1 MKYIM
6 KSFYKYSDS
15 SSFTLCPLCP
25 YFLLLIDLY
34 ISVSLDLLARKL
46 APNEFPHK
54 LYVQNYTSAVP
65 GTCLTLRKWLFTTE
79 EEILL
84 SDNELAINYCFHQV
98 CITRVF
104 SSKCVFVAVCF
115 QSLLLYVY
123 LCPLS
128 GSG

>member
-1 MKYIM
+1 MKYLI
-6 KSFYKYSDS
+6 KSCYKFSDS
-15 SSFTLCPLCP
+15 SSFTLSLCP
-25 YFLLLIDLY
+25 CFLLLIYL
-34 ISVSLDLLARKL
+34 SLDLLARKL

-54 LYVQNYTSAVP
+54 LYVQNYTSAIP

-104 SSKCVFVAVCF
+104 SSKCVFMVVCF
-115 QSLLLYVY
+115 QPVLLYVY